1 MGATMHQTEAGN
13 FIVTIAVVD
22 RYGELITHKDFAR
35 LLPPKVKKQT
45 KEPEFDSI
53 LNEYLKTNE
62 QLEHEQDRDQI
73 SSIL

>member
-1 MGATMHQTEAGN
+1 MGATMHQAEAGN

-22 RYGELITHKDFAR
+22 RYGELITHKDFVR

-53 LNEYLKTNE
+53 
-62 QLEHEQDRDQI
+62 
-73 SSIL
+73 